1 MGNSSKNERYAINAV
16 AELIDSSPRLSA
28 EFNSNDRT
36 PCYDGDILIY
46 DKDDTNSNE
55 HLTGRLPVQ
64 IKFRQCDTK
73 EGPIKFSIKRNDL
86 EFYYREGG
94 VLYFIVTKDVRP
106 RVYYASLLPYDIRIA
121 LSAASEDQKSIS
133 FNFSV
138 FPSDKD
144 EILTLLVNVLS
155 DKRNQAQ
162 LPTIDEK
169 SFRELCAQVT
179 KTRRVQIDVT
189 IPNGIPVYNALG
201 IKRYCYAGV
210 EVPSLKVAIGVA
222 ENGLESITQTYTAGV
237 TCGGETFYDSTCVK
251 IFKGQTIVA
260 VGNNV
265 TLVLYRDQHASLN
278 IKSRGRL
285 SERLEDAKFFA
296 AIKIH
301 RTFSF
306 APQCHLAS
314 FTIAKDSMLEN
325 HSIEDVRALATLLD
339 LADLKFD
346 FDIDS
351 FTQKDWDAVNY
362 LNRKLLR
369 GKELRFVRN
378 EVFFELLTLGGETFL
393 MLRGVSKG
401 NTVICSP
408 KWFDSVI
415 DVKSGEEEFEASF
428 FLALTADMLRAV
440 TQIDFEYILSEIVKA
455 KRTKRYIDQ
464 LHKWLVNTIL
474 PVVDEGRFP
483 DGSLLSFAEKLFKWV
498 CLDPC
503 GFEDFA
509 FLNLCQIHYRQK
521 KLSEQEIVRLRE
533 ISVNE
538 RKLAMIRAGAYIL
551 LDDRAGYQLQ
561 YERLNGEEKKT
572 FDQFPILHLIH
583 ARGAR
588 DSCGTVD
595 MIRSE

>member
-1 MGNSSKNERYAINAV
+1 MGDSSKKERYAINAV
-16 AELIDSSPRLSA
+16 MELIDSSPRLSA

-46 DKDDTNSNE
+46 DKDGTNSNK

-64 IKFRQCDTK
+64 IKFRQYDAKK
-73 EGPIKFSIKRNDL
+73 ETIKFSIKRNDL
-86 EFYYREGG
+86 EIYYREGG
-94 VLYFIVTKDVRP
+94 VLYFIVTKDMCP
-106 RVYYASLLPYDIRIA
+106 RVYYASLLPYDIRTA
-121 LSAASEDQKSIS
+121 LSATSEKSIS
-133 FNFSV
+133 FDFSV
-138 FPSDKD
+138 FPRDKD

-210 EVPSLKVAIGVA
+210 GVSGLKVAIGVA
-222 ENGLESITQTYTAGV
+222 EKGLGSITQTYTVGV

-251 IFKGQTIVA
+251 IFKGKTIVT

-265 TLVLYRDQHASLN
+265 TLVLNRDNHGSLN

-296 AIKIH
+296 AIKKY

-306 APQCHLAS
+306 APQCQLAS
-314 FTIAKDSMLEN
+314 FTIAKDSILEN
-325 HSIEDVRALATLLD
+325 RSIEDVHALATLLD
-339 LADLKFD
+339 LVDLKFD

-351 FTQKDWDAVNY
+351 FTQKDWDTVNY
-362 LNRKLLR
+362 LNRKLFR
-369 GKELRFVRN
+369 GKELRFVRG

-393 MLRGVSKG
+393 MLRGVSNG
-401 NTVICSP
+401 NKVICSP
-408 KWFDSVI
+408 KWFDSVV
-415 DVKSGEEEFEASF
+415 DLKSGEEEFESSF
-428 FLALTADMLRAV
+428 FLALTADILRAV
-440 TQIDFEYILSEIVKA
+440 TQIDLTYILSEVVKA
-455 KRTKRYIDQ
+455 KRTKRYVDH

-474 PVVDEGRFP
+474 PVVDEGKFP
-483 DGSLLSFAEKLFKWV
+483 DGRLLSFAEELFKWV

-521 KLSEQEIVRLRE
+521 KLSEQEILRLRE

-538 RKLAMIRAGAYIL
+538 RKSAMIRAGACIL

-572 FDQFPILHLIH
+572 FDQFPILHLIQ
-583 ARGAR
+583 AKGSNR
-588 DSCGTVD
+588 DPIDTVALTQ
-595 MIRSE
+595 

>member
-1 MGNSSKNERYAINAV
+1 MGDSSKNERYAINAV
-16 AELIDSSPRLSA
+16 IELIDSSPRLSA
-28 EFNSNDRT
+28 GFNSNDRT

-46 DKDDTNSNE
+46 NKDDTNSNE

-64 IKFRQCDTK
+64 IKFRKCDAKK
-73 EGPIKFSIKRNDL
+73 ETITFTIKRNDL
-86 EFYYREGG
+86 EIYYRDGG
-94 VLYFIVTKDVRP
+94 VLYFIVTKDVCP
-106 RVYYASLLPYDIRIA
+106 RVYYASLLPYDIRTA
-121 LSAASEDQKSIS
+121 LSAASEDQKGIS

-138 FPSDKD
+138 FPRDKD
-144 EILTLLVNVLS
+144 EMLTLLVNVLS

-162 LPTIDEK
+162 LPTIDDT
-169 SFRELCAQVT
+169 SFRELCAQAM
-179 KTRRVQIDVT
+179 KTRCVQIDVT
-189 IPNGIPVYNALG
+189 VPNGIPVYNALG

-210 EVPSLKVAIGVA
+210 GVPGLKVAIGVA
-222 ENGLESITQTYTAGV
+222 EKGFGSITQTYTAGV

-251 IFKGQTIVA
+251 IFKGRTIVA

-265 TLVLYRDQHASLN
+265 TLVLDRDQPASLN

-296 AIKIH
+296 TLKKH

-306 APQCHLAS
+306 APQCHLAN
-314 FTIAKDSMLEN
+314 FTIAKDAVLEN
-325 HSIEDVRALATLLD
+325 RSIDDVLALATLLD
-339 LADLKFD
+339 LVDLKFD

-369 GKELRFVRN
+369 GKELRFVRG

-393 MLRGVSKG
+393 MLRGVSNG
-401 NTVICSP
+401 NKVICSP
-408 KWFDSVI
+408 KWFDSVL
-415 DVKSGEEEFEASF
+415 DLKSGEEEFEASF
-428 FLALTADMLRAV
+428 FLALTADILRAV
-440 TQIDFEYILSEIVKA
+440 TQIDLDYILSEIVKV
-455 KRTKRYIDQ
+455 KRTKRYVDH

-483 DGSLLSFAEKLFKWV
+483 DGRLLSFAEELFKWV

-521 KLSEQEIVRLRE
+521 KLSEQEILRLRE
-533 ISVNE
+533 ISVSE
-538 RKLAMIRAGAYIL
+538 RKSAMIRAGAYIL
-551 LDDRAGYQLQ
+551 LDDRAGYQMQ

-572 FDQFPILHLIH
+572 FNQFPILHLIQ
-583 ARGAR
+583 AK
-588 DSCGTVD
+588 
-595 MIRSE
+595 EPY

>member
-1 MGNSSKNERYAINAV
+1 MGDSSKNERYAINAV
-16 AELIDSSPRLSA
+16 MELIDSSPRLSA
-28 EFNSNDRT
+28 EFNSNDKT

-46 DKDDTNSNE
+46 NKDDTNSNK
-55 HLTGRLPVQ
+55 HLAGRLPVQ
-64 IKFRQCDTK
+64 IKFRQCDAKK
-73 EGPIKFSIKRNDL
+73 ELIKFSIKRNDL
-86 EFYYREGG
+86 EIYYREGG
-94 VLYFIVTKDVRP
+94 VLYFIVTKDVCP
-106 RVYYASLLPYDIRIA
+106 RVYYASLLPYDIRTA
-121 LSAASEDQKSIS
+121 LSYTSADQKSIS
-133 FNFSV
+133 FNFFV
-138 FPSDKD
+138 FPRDKD

-169 SFRELCAQVT
+169 SFSELCAQVT
-179 KTRRVQIDVT
+179 KTCRVQIDVT

-210 EVPSLKVAIGVA
+210 GVSGLKVAIGVA
-222 ENGLESITQTYTAGV
+222 EKGLGSITQTYTAGV

-265 TLVLYRDQHASLN
+265 TLVLDRNNHGSLN

-296 AIKIH
+296 AIKKH

-306 APQCHLAS
+306 DSQCQLAS
-314 FTIAKDSMLEN
+314 FTIAEDFILEN
-325 HSIEDVRALATLLD
+325 RSIEDVNALATLLD
-339 LADLKFD
+339 LVDLKLD

-351 FTQKDWDAVNY
+351 FTQKDWDVVNY

-369 GKELRFVRN
+369 GKELRFVRG

-393 MLRGVSKG
+393 MLRGISNG
-401 NTVICSP
+401 NKVICSP

-415 DVKSGEEEFEASF
+415 DLKYGEEVFESSF
-428 FLALTADMLRAV
+428 FLALTADILRTV
-440 TQIDFEYILSEIVKA
+440 TQIDFDYILSEIVKA

-474 PVVDEGRFP
+474 PVVDEGWFP

-498 CLDPC
+498 CLDAC

-521 KLSEQEIVRLRE
+521 KLSEQEILRLRE
-533 ISVNE
+533 VSVNE
-538 RKLAMIRAGAYIL
+538 RKSAMIRAGDYIL
-551 LDDRAGYQLQ
+551 LDDRDGYQLQ
-561 YERLNGEEKKT
+561 YERLNGEDKKT
-572 FDQFPILHLIH
+572 FDQFPILHLIKQKSSIDIV
-583 ARGAR
+583 AK
-588 DSCGTVD
+588 
-595 MIRSE
+595 